1 MKIKKTRR
9 QSVGAEKQRKNELFP
24 FITLSTCPLVNSF
37 LEEFALFHKI
47 PYFRHR
53 LIYITMNSIYDSR
66 ERLKYVFIFAAILIA
81 IVSVVVSDT
90 LIKDMAR
97 EEREKIEVW
106 AEATRVVTSEDPSL
120 NMNLILK
127 IIQGNTTIPVML
139 CNEKDSVLTYKN
151 IELPEENVE
160 AFLNEKVKE
169 LKSKNSPIVVDMED
183 GTFQYLYYD
192 DSTNLK
198 RLLVYPYAQL
208 SVVAVFILIAFLA
221 LASTKKAE
229 QNKVW
234 VGLSKETAHQ
244 LGTPISSLIAWLEY
258 LKTKDVDISLLEEMD
273 KDVKRLET
281 IAERFSK
288 IGSNPEPVPV
298 DICESVRAA
307 IGYMSTRISSKVKI
321 HLNLP
326 DYPVP
331 VLMNSSLFAWVIENL
346 TKNAVDAMEG
356 QGEITVSL
364 EEKSGKVKIDVTDT
378 GKGIMK
384 SKFKTVFNPGYTTKK
399 RGWGL
404 GLSLVKRIIE
414 SYHGGKIYVK
424 WSELGKGTTFRI
436 ELRLAVGS

>member
-9 QSVGAEKQRKNELFP
+9 QSVGTEKQRKNELFP
-24 FITLSTCPLVNSF
+24 FITLSTCLLVNSSP
-37 LEEFALFHKI
+37 EEFALFHKI

-151 IELPEENVE
+151 IELPEENDE

-258 LKTKDVDISLLEEMD
+258 LKTKDVDISLIEEMD

-436 ELRLAVGS
+436 ELRRAVGS